1 MASPNLKRMLAS
13 RKLKLGHSV
22 FEFNSPGLGQII
34 AAAGV
39 DFIFLD
45 MEHSGFGIADVKR
58 AITGFRAGR
67 LPVMVRPPSNAYH
80 HIARVLDVGADGIV
94 MPMVGSAEEAAH
106 IVQCMK
112 YPPMGQR
119 GVALNIAHDRYV
131 PGDTKKGLADAN
143 RRTGFAALIETE
155 AGIRNIDAIAATK
168 GLDCLWIGHF
178 DLSCSLGIP
187 GEFDHPDFKKASAR
201 VKRAARKHNKALG
214 RLAGTPAE
222 TIALHKQGYDL
233 LCYSGDRWVYQQ
245 ALIAGIDE
253 IRAKCKA

>member
-34 AAAGV
+34 AAADV
-39 DFIFLD
+39 DFIFMD

-131 PGDTKKGLADAN
+131 PGDTKKGLADAK
-143 RRTGFAALIETE
+143 RQTGFATLIETE
-155 AGIRNIDAIAATK
+155 AGSATSTPSPPQKGSIAFGLAILTLVAHSAFRANSIILTSKRRRPGSNARRANTTRHWAAWPGRRRRRSRCTSRVTT
-168 GLDCLWIGHF
+168 
-178 DLSCSLGIP
+178 SC
-187 GEFDHPDFKKASAR
+187 A
-201 VKRAARKHNKALG
+201 
-214 RLAGTPAE
+214 TPA
-222 TIALHKQGYDL
+222 TFGCTSKP
-233 LCYSGDRWVYQQ
+233 
-245 ALIAGIDE
+245 
-253 IRAKCKA
+253 

>member
-1 MASPNLKRMLAS
+1 M
-13 RKLKLGHSV
+13 
-22 FEFNSPGLGQII
+22 
-34 AAAGV
+34 
-39 DFIFLD
+39 D

-112 YPPMGQR
+112 YPPVGQR
-119 GVALNIAHDRYV
+119 GVALKIAHDRYV

-143 RRTGFAALIETE
+143 RRTGFTALIETE

-178 DLSCSLGIP
+178 DLQLLTRYSGRIRSSRLG
-187 GEFDHPDFKKASAR
+187 KASAR
-201 VKRAARKHNKALG
+201 VKRAQRANTTRHWAAWPE
-214 RLAGTPAE
+214 RRRRRSRCTSRDTTSCATPA
-222 TIALHKQGYDL
+222 TFGSTSKP
-233 LCYSGDRWVYQQ
+233 
-245 ALIAGIDE
+245 
-253 IRAKCKA
+253 

>member
-1 MASPNLKRMLAS
+1 MRTPNLKRFLAN

-45 MEHSGFGIADVKR
+45 MEHSGFGIGDAKR
-58 AITGFRAGR
+58 AIAGFRAGD

-80 HIARVLDVGADGIV
+80 HIARVMDIGADGLV
-94 MPMVGSAEEAAH
+94 MPMVGSGDEAAH
-106 IVQCMK
+106 IVSCMK

-131 PGDTKKGLADAN
+131 PGDTAKGLAAAN
-143 RRTGFAALIETE
+143 RRTALAVLIETE
-155 AGIRNIDAIAATK
+155 DGIRNIDAIAATK
-168 GLDCLWIGHF
+168 GVDCLWIGHF

-187 GEFDHPDFKKASAR
+187 GQFDHPDFKKASAR
-201 VKRAARKHNKALG
+201 VKRAARKHDRALG
-214 RLAGTPAE
+214 RLAGTPEE
-222 TIALHKQGYDL
+222 TIALHRQGYDL
-233 LCYSGDRWVYQQ
+233 LCYSGDVWVYQQ
-245 ALIAGIDE
+245 ALIEGISA
-253 IRAKCKA
+253 IRKNCKG

>member
-34 AAAGV
+34 AAADV
-39 DFIFLD
+39 DFIFMD

-112 YPPMGQR
+112 YPPVGQR
-119 GVALNIAHDRYV
+119 GVSLNIAHDRYA

-143 RRTGFAALIETE
+143 RRTGFPALIETA
-155 AGIRNIDAIAATK
+155 AGIRNIDARK
-168 GLDCLWIGHF
+168 G
-178 DLSCSLGIP
+178 
-187 GEFDHPDFKKASAR
+187 AR
-201 VKRAARKHNKALG
+201 L
-214 RLAGTPAE
+214 P
-222 TIALHKQGYDL
+222 
-233 LCYSGDRWVYQQ
+233 
-245 ALIAGIDE
+245 
-253 IRAKCKA
+253 

>member
-1 MASPNLKRMLAS
+1 MAFPKLKRMLAS

-34 AAAGV
+34 AAADV
-39 DFIFLD
+39 DFIFMD

-233 LCYSGDRWVYQQ
+233 LCYSGDLWVYQQ